1 MDTNKGTTDLG
12 TLIGL
17 LAGLGIILI
26 GIIQSGGKL
35 YWFFNFNSLLIV
47 LGGTFAATMVNL
59 PLRAVGNIFNVLQNV
74 FRGEDYDY
82 IGIIEEI
89 VQKAQKARK
98 DGLLSLEADL
108 PMMRDGF
115 FKNGIELAINERE
128 SSRLR
133 TFLNLE
139 MNNISSRH
147 VAGQEMFLYMAS
159 YAPAFGMLGT
169 VLGLIIMMN
178 NFSSGGGDG
187 MEITASYDV
196 AERFADLLSG
206 MGLALITTFYGVFMA
221 NMIFLPIGGKLKRR
235 SENELMLKS
244 IVVEGIISIH
254 AREHPILIKE
264 KLMTFAPSQFRY
276 NTEIEISEEKPL
288 SSLSAI
294 KEKMEEQREE
304 PSDEE

>member
-178 NFSSGGGDG
+178 NFSSGSDG

-235 SENELMLKS
+235 SENEMMLKS

-276 NTEIEISEEKPL
+276 NTEIEISEEKPS

-304 PSDEE
+304 HSNEE

>member
-178 NFSSGGGDG
+178 NFSSGGEG

-196 AERFADLLSG
+196 AERFADLLSR

-235 SENELMLKS
+235 SENEMMLKS

>member
-17 LAGLGIILI
+17 LAGFGIILI

-178 NFSSGGGDG
+178 NFSSGGGG

-235 SENELMLKS
+235 SENEMMLKS

-276 NTEIEISEEKPL
+276 NTEIEISEEKPS

-294 KEKMEEQREE
+294 KEKMEERREE
-304 PSDEE
+304 SSDEE

>member
-108 PMMRDGF
+108 PTMRDGF

-178 NFSSGGGDG
+178 NFSSGGDG

-235 SENELMLKS
+235 SENEMMLKS

-276 NTEIEISEEKPL
+276 NAEIEISEEKPS

-294 KEKMEEQREE
+294 KEKMEERREE
-304 PSDEE
+304 SSDEE

>member
-1 MDTNKGTTDLG
+1 MDSNKGTTDLG

-17 LAGLGIILI
+17 LAGMTIIII
-26 GIIQSGGKL
+26 GILQSGGKL
-35 YWFFNFNSLLIV
+35 FWFFNFNSLLIV
-47 LGGTFAATMVNL
+47 VGGTFAATMVNL
-59 PLRAVGNIFNVLQNV
+59 PLNAVKNV
-74 FRGEDYDY
+74 FNILKNVFKGEDYDY
-82 IGIIEEI
+82 VGIINEI
-89 VQKAQKARK
+89 VEKAQKARK

-108 PMMRDGF
+108 PNMREGF

-139 MNNISSRH
+139 MNNIASRH
-147 VAGQEMFLYMAS
+147 IAGQELFLYMGS

-169 VLGLIIMMN
+169 VLGLIVMMN
-178 NFSSGGGDG
+178 NFAGGDISS
-187 MEITASYDV
+187 EISASYDV
-196 AERFADLLSG
+196 ADRFAELLSG

-235 SENELMLKS
+235 SENEMMLKS

-264 KLMTFAPSQFRY
+264 KLMTFVPSFVRY
-276 NTEIEISEEKPL
+276 QPEEIVTESKPK

-294 KEKMEEQREE
+294 KEKMEERKEE
-304 PSDEE
+304 NDDIE

>member
-35 YWFFNFNSLLIV
+35 YWFFNLNSLLIV

-108 PMMRDGF
+108 PTMRDGF
-115 FKNGIELAINERE
+115 FKNGIELAINDRE

-178 NFSSGGGDG
+178 NFSSGGGG

-235 SENELMLKS
+235 SENEMMLKS

>member
-1 MDTNKGTTDLG
+1 
-12 TLIGL
+12 
-17 LAGLGIILI
+17 
-26 GIIQSGGKL
+26 
-35 YWFFNFNSLLIV
+35 
-47 LGGTFAATMVNL
+47 
-59 PLRAVGNIFNVLQNV
+59 
-74 FRGEDYDY
+74 
-82 IGIIEEI
+82 
-89 VQKAQKARK
+89 
-98 DGLLSLEADL
+98 
-108 PMMRDGF
+108 
-115 FKNGIELAINERE
+115 
-128 SSRLR
+128 
-133 TFLNLE
+133 
-139 MNNISSRH
+139 
-147 VAGQEMFLYMAS
+147 MFLYMAS

-178 NFSSGGGDG
+178 NFSSGGDG

-235 SENELMLKS
+235 SENEMMLKS

-276 NTEIEISEEKPL
+276 NAEIEISEEKPS

-294 KEKMEEQREE
+294 KEKMEERREE
-304 PSDEE
+304 SSDEE

>member
-178 NFSSGGGDG
+178 NFSSGGGG
-187 MEITASYDV
+187 IEITASYDV

-235 SENELMLKS
+235 SENEMMLKS

>member
-35 YWFFNFNSLLIV
+35 YWFFNLNSLLIV

-98 DGLLSLEADL
+98 DRLLSLEADL
-108 PMMRDGF
+108 PTMRDGF

-178 NFSSGGGDG
+178 NFSSGGDG

-235 SENELMLKS
+235 SENEMMLKS

-276 NTEIEISEEKPL
+276 NTEIEISEEKPS